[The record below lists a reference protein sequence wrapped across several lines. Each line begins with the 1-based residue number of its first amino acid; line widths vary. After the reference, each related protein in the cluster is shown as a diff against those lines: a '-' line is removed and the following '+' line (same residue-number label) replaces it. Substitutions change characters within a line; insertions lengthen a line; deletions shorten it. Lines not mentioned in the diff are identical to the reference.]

1 MDTSELSPKNHT
13 EGRVVFFDIWR
24 GFVIVSMVLFHF
36 VYDLVY
42 LSDMHLS
49 WFTSPFI
56 DIWRASISWSF
67 LFIAGSMCA
76 FSKNALRRAC
86 LYGALAALIFL
97 ITSLVRV
104 DVPISF
110 GIIFLHGRLYVTGGC
125 SSKVSHYPT
134 RIYSGSRL
142 LLYIPFYVAPSFWN
156 DRNWPSQYTNP
167 ANFIYL

>member
-13 EGRVVFFDIWR
+13 EGRVEFFDIWR
-24 GFVIVSMVLFHF
+24 GFAIVSMVLFHF

-42 LSDMHLS
+42 LSGMHLL

-86 LYGALAALIFL
+86 LYGALAALIFFDHF
-97 ITSLVRV
+97 TCPR
-104 DVPISF
+104 
-110 GIIFLHGRLYVTGGC
+110 
-125 SSKVSHYPT
+125 
-134 RIYSGSRL
+134 
-142 LLYIPFYVAPSFWN
+142 
-156 DRNWPSQYTNP
+156 
-167 ANFIYL
+167 